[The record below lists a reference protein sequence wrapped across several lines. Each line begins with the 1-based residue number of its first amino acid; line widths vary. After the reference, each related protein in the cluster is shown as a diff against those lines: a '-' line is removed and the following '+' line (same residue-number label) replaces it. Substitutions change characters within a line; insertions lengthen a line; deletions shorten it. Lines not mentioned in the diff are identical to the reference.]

1 MGLKRA
7 MMIGLD
13 SADPVQVRR
22 LMDEGKMPNLKKLLE
37 EYGVANHNLAML
49 GALPSVT
56 PPNWCSIATGNL
68 PRTHG
73 VTCYNNATIGSL
85 GMEEFNWTSANVTS
99 DFIWEQFAKEGKR
112 SIMLSYCEA
121 WPPRMTENDLTV
133 MIDGSGVVPFLR
145 ASIDYQKVVRL
156 EEGDF
161 QMQFIP
167 HAMKTDNTDCI
178 IMGDQYDD
186 LVSKAKSGQTN
197 EAIPWA
203 VPEGIVAYP
212 AMVEEPFITGHNE
225 EMEEAY
231 RPTKADQIKS
241 PLKTPTNWSFE
252 LPEGAKEAAVVLN
265 NGMARR
271 FLVISASDG
280 VTYDTVTVYKNKKT
294 AEPMGSV
301 TGIGWSEMIY
311 DYYIKGEEEHKVGYK
326 INLRDIAADGSSA
339 IVYFSHVS
347 DLDNLDYFYPQEMG
361 KKLYEAIGP
370 YMQFASVDIR
380 GDHKENDQLVFETY
394 AKQGCEWFADAAH
407 WLFKEYPDWQLFY
420 THIHSIDNFQH
431 WFVNDTVPG
440 TNPEYQYYRDLLAA
454 VYTENDKFIGE
465 MMKYLD
471 EDTSIIVTSD
481 HGCMPKSAG
490 DHYGGVGSIGG
501 ISTGMMSKLGYTVLK
516 YDDEG
521 KLVYNAFGSPE
532 IDWSKT
538 RAIAHRSSYIW
549 VNLKGRDPQ
558 GIVEPEDYHQLVL
571 DIISDIYNYRNEDG
585 KRVVAHA
592 FTRDEMEYLGM
603 GGIHCGDILLQLVPT
618 FNNEHANVFSTVHHE
633 GWSMQNLC
641 IMGGGAFK
649 QGEYI
654 DRPIRI
660 TDIVPTL
667 CHITDTGMPGNV
679 EGGVIYQA
687 LKGFNETKYDRGDE
701 WALPIG
707 KRLIK

>member
-1 MGLKRA
+1 
-7 MMIGLD
+7 
-13 SADPVQVRR
+13 
-22 LMDEGKMPNLKKLLE
+22 
-37 EYGVANHNLAML
+37 
-49 GALPSVT
+49 
-56 PPNWCSIATGNL
+56 
-68 PRTHG
+68 
-73 VTCYNNATIGSL
+73 
-85 GMEEFNWTSANVTS
+85 
-99 DFIWEQFAKEGKR
+99 
-112 SIMLSYCEA
+112 MLSYCEA
-121 WPPRMTENDLTV
+121 WPPRIKDDKTI

-145 ASIDYQKVVRL
+145 TSIDYQKVVRL

-186 LVSKAKSGQTN
+186 LVSKAKTGQNN

-203 VPEGIVAYP
+203 VPEGIVMYP
-212 AMVEEPFITGHNE
+212 SGVEEPFLTGHDA

-231 RPTKADQIKS
+231 RPTKADQIKT
-241 PLKTPTNWSFE
+241 PLKTPTNWAFE
-252 LPEGAKEAAVVLN
+252 LPAGAKEATVILN

-280 VTYDTVTVYKNKKT
+280 VNYDTVTLYKNKKT
-294 AEPMGSV
+294 PEPMGSV
-301 TGIGWSEMIY
+301 TGSGWSEFIY
-311 DYYIKGEEEHKVGYK
+311 DYYIKGEDEHKVGYK
-326 INLRDIAADGSSA
+326 INLCDIAADGSSA

-361 KKLYEAIGP
+361 RKLYDAIGP

-380 GDHKENDQLVFETY
+380 GDHKENDRLVYETY
-394 AKQGCEWFADAAH
+394 AKHGCEWFADAAH

-420 THIHSIDNFQH
+420 VHIHSIDNFQH
-431 WFVNDTVPG
+431 WFVNETVPG
-440 TNPEYQYYRDLLAA
+440 RNPEHQYYQDLIDK
-454 VYTENDKFIGE
+454 VYTENDRFIGE

-471 EDTSIIVTSD
+471 DDTSIIVTSD

-490 DHYGGVGSIGG
+490 DNYGGMGSIGG
-501 ISTGMMSKLGYTVLK
+501 ISTKVMSKLGYTVLK
-516 YDDEG
+516 YDENGNTLKDEYG
-521 KLVYNAFGSPE
+521 RVA

-538 RAIAHRSSYIW
+538 KAIAGRSSYIW

-558 GIVEPEDYHQLVL
+558 GIVEPEDYHQVVL
-571 DIISDIYNYRNEDG
+571 DIIGDIYNYRNEDG

-603 GGIHCGDILLQLVPT
+603 GGIHCGDILYQLVPT
-618 FNNEHANVFSTVHHE
+618 FNNEHANVFSTAHHE

-641 IMGGGAFK
+641 IMGGAAFK
-649 QGEYI
+649 HGEYI

-660 TDIVPTL
+660 TDIVPTI

-679 EGGVIYQA
+679 EGGIIYQA
-687 LKGFNETKYDRGDE
+687 LKDFNETKYDRGDE
-701 WALPIG
+701 WALPTG

>member
-13 SADPVQVRR
+13 SADPVQVQR

-37 EYGVANHNLAML
+37 EYGVANKNLAML

-121 WPPRMTENDLTV
+121 WPPRIKDDKTV

-145 ASIDYQKVVRL
+145 TSIDYQKVVRL

-186 LVSKAKSGQTN
+186 LVSKAKSGQNN

-212 AMVEEPFITGHNE
+212 AGVEEPFITGHNE

-252 LPEGAKEAAVVLN
+252 LPAGAKEAAVVLN
-265 NGMARR
+265 NGMVRR

-280 VTYDTVTVYKNKKT
+280 VNYDTVTVYKNKKT
-294 AEPMGSV
+294 PEPMGSV
-301 TGIGWSEMIY
+301 TGSGWSEFIY

-326 INLRDIAADGSSA
+326 INLCDIAADGSSA

-361 KKLYEAIGP
+361 RKLYDAIGP

-380 GDHKENDQLVFETY
+380 GDHKENDRLVLETY
-394 AKQGCEWFADAAH
+394 AQHGCEWFADAAH

-420 THIHSIDNFQH
+420 VHIHSIDNFQH
-431 WFVNDTVPG
+431 WFVNETVPG
-440 TNPEYQYYRDLLAA
+440 TNPEHAYYQELIDK

-516 YDDEG
+516 YDEEG
-521 KLVYNAFGSPE
+521 NYCCCQYADIRFLLLPGSGG
-532 IDWSKT
+532 
-538 RAIAHRSSYIW
+538 RHIW
-549 VNLKGRDPQ
+549 
-558 GIVEPEDYHQLVL
+558 
-571 DIISDIYNYRNEDG
+571 
-585 KRVVAHA
+585 
-592 FTRDEMEYLGM
+592 
-603 GGIHCGDILLQLVPT
+603 
-618 FNNEHANVFSTVHHE
+618 
-633 GWSMQNLC
+633 
-641 IMGGGAFK
+641 
-649 QGEYI
+649 
-654 DRPIRI
+654 
-660 TDIVPTL
+660 
-667 CHITDTGMPGNV
+667 
-679 EGGVIYQA
+679 
-687 LKGFNETKYDRGDE
+687 
-701 WALPIG
+701 
-707 KRLIK
+707 